1 MRLSLASEQERER
14 EREMLKRRQE
24 TSASMEVLSWSSSSC
39 GRENETRSRRGA
51 KASNMNIGCMPLS
64 GILHLILSSG
74 KYQPTF
80 LTFGKKHGRGGK
92 NNSTM
97 NEEEVPAAAAC
108 SSPKPT
114 STNYKPAPSSSGI
127 CQVQVGRLW
136 RSPTL
141 SAEIRSTATATSPPP
156 AMASLILEEKR
167 RKLLKALEKCD
178 QHLNSIKIIMDSL
191 RPTTTTSKRQ
201 DNTSFNSDSDSITK
215 GRMAMVVQQQQ
226 QQMRRK
232 KETSACLFQRRTV
245 RAKRDISSGMRE
257 SVDEVCRDIEWG
269 QKRELGRMALLLQ
282 DNIWRDLIQEIVMD
296 IIIIITPHQ
305 CRNFL
310 YGSGRLPL
318 ERCKRR
324 LSF

>member
-1 MRLSLASEQERER
+1 
-14 EREMLKRRQE
+14 MLKRRQE
-24 TSASMEVLSWSSSSC
+24 TSASMEVLSWSSTC
-39 GRENETRSRRGA
+39 GRENETRSRRSA
-51 KASNMNIGCMPLS
+51 KASNMTIGCMPLS

-97 NEEEVPAAAAC
+97 NKEEVPAAAAC
-108 SSPKPT
+108 SSPKPALT

-141 SAEIRSTATATSPPP
+141 SAEIRSTTTTTSPPP
-156 AMASLILEEKR
+156 PMASLILEEKR

-191 RPTTTTSKRQ
+191 RPTTTATATTLSKRQ
-201 DNTSFNSDSDSITK
+201 YNTSFNSDSDSITK

-226 QQMRRK
+226 QQQQQMRRR
-232 KETSACLFQRRTV
+232 KETNACLFQRRTV

>member
-1 MRLSLASEQERER
+1 
-14 EREMLKRRQE
+14 MLKRRQE
-24 TSASMEVLSWSSSSC
+24 ASASMEVLSWSSSC
-39 GRENETRSRRGA
+39 GRENETSRRRRSA

-108 SSPKPT
+108 SSPKPAPT
-114 STNYKPAPSSSGI
+114 STNYKSAPSSSGI

-156 AMASLILEEKR
+156 PMASLILEEKR

-191 RPTTTTSKRQ
+191 HPTTTTTLSKRQ
-201 DNTSFNSDSDSITK
+201 DNTSFNSDSGSDSITK

-310 YGSGRLPL
+310 YGSRGLPL